1 MSQGITKKKTPIPW
15 TFDVTLSISGLIL
28 FPEVVLVIVAFGSE
42 QKSNHKECI
51 GVGIFISCPVLG
63 LI

>member
-1 MSQGITKKKTPIPW
+1 MLKKEYPSGH
-15 TFDVTLSISGLIL
+15 FVVYDVLYALGALIL

>member
-1 MSQGITKKKTPIPW
+1 VLKEEYA
-15 TFDVTLSISGLIL
+15 SGHFLVYDGLYALGALIL
-28 FPEVVLVIVAFGSE
+28 SPEVVLVIVAFGSE

>member
-1 MSQGITKKKTPIPW
+1 VLKKEYQSGL
-15 TFDVTLSISGLIL
+15 FVVYDVLYALGALIL

-42 QKSNHKECI
+42 QKSNHKEYI
-51 GVGIFISCPVLG
+51 EVGIFISCPVLG